1 MGISESI
8 FKRTI
13 ECMEHICEDV
23 ECEID
28 SSCCKTHVSNSP
40 KRHHSKDSNNSD
52 NHSNISDK

>member
-8 FKRTI
+8 FNRTI
-13 ECMEHICEDV
+13 ECCEKIFEDV